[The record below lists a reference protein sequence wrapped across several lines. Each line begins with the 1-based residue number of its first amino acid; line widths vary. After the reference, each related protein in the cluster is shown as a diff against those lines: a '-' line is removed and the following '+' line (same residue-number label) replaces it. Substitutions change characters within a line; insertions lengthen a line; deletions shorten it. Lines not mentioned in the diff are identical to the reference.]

1 MHLVDSD
8 IPKLVYR
15 PWRGGGPSVYSNGS
29 TGTNKNTGT
38 PPLIVRPK
46 VAYFGPK
53 S

>member
-15 PWRGGGPSVYSNGS
+15 PWRGGDPQFTAMAPQEPTKHRY
-29 TGTNKNTGT
+29 

-46 VAYFGPK
+46 VAYFGHK